1 MFVALR
7 KIRSNNL
14 TLLYAFG
21 VRFLGTALNAT
32 FLSDTHK
39 EKWSQ
44 GSVVAWVRAK
54 FGVGVA
60 SGKRRGEKPVSK

>member
-44 GSVVAWVRAK
+44 
-54 FGVGVA
+54 
-60 SGKRRGEKPVSK
+60 